1 MQYVHTRE
9 AKQDLIRTRFSS
21 LIGKKILSYEVAQ
34 LWCDDDQQWSNWMDL
49 PLFLTVGEGQPHLK
63 DQQTLSISWQKFD
76 DLAIEAGRV
85 LPFSLGGSTVRWRW
99 EGVDALD
106 SSLGETIA
114 SVGLGRGQMSVG
126 SSEIEIWT
134 RLLIG
139 LDNGTTLDVFNA
151 FDENGVNLTVLD
163 PRDEVILI
171 LDRPTGGPDSAPV
184 A

>member
-9 AKQDLIRTRFSS
+9 AKQNLIRTRFAN
-21 LIGKKILSYEVAQ
+21 LVGKKILSYEVAQ
-34 LWCDDDQQWSNWMDL
+34 LWCDDDQQWSDWMDL
-49 PLFLTVGEGQPHLK
+49 PLFLTMGEGQSPPVEER
-63 DQQTLSISWQKFD
+63 QTLSISWQKFD

-99 EGVDALD
+99 EGLD
-106 SSLGETIA
+106 PLESALGETIA

-139 LDNGTTLDVFNA
+139 LDNGTTLDLFNA
-151 FDENGVNLTVLD
+151 FDETGINLTVLG
-163 PRDEVILI
+163 PMDEVIVVV
-171 LDRPTGGPDSAPV
+171 DRVQSTKR
-184 A
+184 